1 VSRTPGQHGMS
12 PRGEDFPLWQRGTK
26 GDSIRLQ
33 ADATGPST
41 PEPTQI
47 PPRPPSSKGGEP
59 GRARR
64 RHPWRDRLLGLLDP
78 LLPRLIS
85 GALWVIAKTTRIEY
99 VNADGLFARWARGEQ
114 VILAFWHNRVVMM
127 PIPYQGRGRKVCIM
141 NSQHRD
147 GEIATRALERW
158 GIRSVRG
165 SATRGGAG
173 GFLQLVNAFRDGY
186 DLAVVPDGPRG
197 PRYVVKRGVVHLGK
211 ATGAPIIP
219 VTYAATRRRQL
230 HNWDRFIIPL
240 PFSHI
245 VYIVGEPLDVPRH
258 ASDAE
263 MDALRLELERRL
275 SAITAAAD
283 DQVGYQG
290 S

>member
-1 VSRTPGQHGMS
+1 MKSAETTPRAS
-12 PRGEDFPLWQRGTK
+12 SVDAPPL
-26 GDSIRLQ
+26 
-33 ADATGPST
+33 DAQQTAASAAPV
-41 PEPTQI
+41 
-47 PPRPPSSKGGEP
+47 RP
-59 GRARR
+59 RR
-64 RHPWRDRLLGLLDP
+64 RHPWRDRLVTLFFGA
-78 LLPRLIS
+78 LPRLIS
-85 GALWVIAKTTRIEY
+85 GALWVISKTVRIEY
-99 VNADGLFARWARGEQ
+99 VYADDLFARWARGEQ

-197 PRYVVKRGVVHLGK
+197 PRYKVKRGVVHLGK

-230 HNWDRFIIPL
+230 RSWDRLIIPL
-240 PFSHI
+240 PMARI
-245 VYIVGEPLDVPRH
+245 VFVVGEPLQVPRH
-258 ASDAE
+258 SSDDE
-263 MDALRLELERRL
+263 VEALRVELEDRL
-275 SAITAAAD
+275 NTITTAA
-283 DQVGYQG
+283 DQRVDHGRDEQRL
-290 S
+290 